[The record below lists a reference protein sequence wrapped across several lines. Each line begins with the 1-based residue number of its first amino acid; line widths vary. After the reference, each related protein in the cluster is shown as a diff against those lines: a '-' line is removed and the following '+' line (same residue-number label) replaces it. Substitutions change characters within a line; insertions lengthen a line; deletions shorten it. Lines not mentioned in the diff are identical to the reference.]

1 MNASSHQVRE
11 KAFRFLE
18 SGFAVIGAVICL
30 VVVASFTA
38 QPQSAMWLLPGLY
51 FIEIVVLAI
60 LGAASRIVISLRNVA
75 AWRVIPWIV
84 TGVLFAFVILGA
96 MTIGIFLFPAML
108 AFLLSGIFADSPQI
122 GKASGHFGLAV
133 LSALIQGGLMVL
145 LINLPLPYF

>member
-1 MNASSHQVRE
+1 MNAFSHQLRE
-11 KAFRFLE
+11 RVFRILE
-18 SGFAVIGAVICL
+18 GGFAVIGAVICL
-30 VVVASFTA
+30 VVVASFTG
-38 QPQSAMWLLPGLY
+38 QPQSPMWLLPGLY

-60 LGAASRIVISLRNVA
+60 LGAASRIVIPLRNMA

-96 MTIGIFLFPAML
+96 LTIGIFLFPAML

-122 GKASGHFGLAV
+122 GKASGHFVLAV
-133 LSALIQGGLMVL
+133 LFALIQGGLMLL